1 MKTRQSHIPRQIMWR
16 HNRGIGNI
24 HKFNRATPATA
35 PVMPDLDTA
44 NRALPVIINGHLA
57 LISL

>member
-1 MKTRQSHIPRQIMWR
+1 MWR

-24 HKFNRATPATA
+24 HKFNRVTPATA

-44 NRALPVIINGHLA
+44 NRARPVIINGHLA